1 MLTDLYT
8 SLQFLLRWVH
18 VFAGIIWIGH
28 LYFFNFVNLQFQGTI
43 GPDIKKVVNPQ
54 LLGRAF
60 WWFRHGAMIT
70 FVAGLLLFTQLYMYQ
85 PGVGFG
91 PSANFSTPDGMTG
104 RAIWILIGMFFG
116 FGMWANV
123 WFVIWPAQSKILP
136 AVRDGQPVD
145 QALVKKAMKASRA
158 NTYMSGPMLVGMLAP
173 NHFGGF
179 DVLSAVVLIGLPLLV
194 IWHAYKTSAAV
205 GKI

>member
-70 FVAGLLLFTQLYMYQ
+70 FVAVFLLFTQLYMYQ

-91 PSANFSTPDGMTG
+91 PSSLFSTPDGMTG

-123 WFVIWPAQSKILP
+123 WFVIWPAQRKILP
-136 AVRDGQPVD
+136 AIRDGQPVD
-145 QALVKKAMKASRA
+145 QALVKKAAKASRA

-179 DVLSAVVLIGLPLLV
+179 DLLSAVVLLGLPPLV
-194 IWHAYKTSAAV
+194 IWHAYRTSAAV